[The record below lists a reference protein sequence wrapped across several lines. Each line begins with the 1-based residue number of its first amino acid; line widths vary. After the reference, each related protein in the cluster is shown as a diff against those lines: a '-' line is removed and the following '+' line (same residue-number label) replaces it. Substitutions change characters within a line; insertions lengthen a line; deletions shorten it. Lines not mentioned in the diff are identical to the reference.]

1 MAALNNTKLKQE
13 ILAYF
18 LLTIGSALFAIG
30 DVMFVN
36 PYLMAPGGTY
46 GLSNVFNTLW
56 PWKISLYAICMDVP
70 LLIIGT
76 LILGPRFGI
85 KTIVSTALIFLF
97 TLILESTWGY
107 NPVLHDGAIVS
118 QEAEGLV
125 PIPNNGGWFQPD
137 YFLNTVVAGLIYG
150 VAIGLIFR
158 SGATSGGSDII
169 SMILH
174 KYTKISLGTLVMI
187 VDGIITL
194 STLIAFGD
202 IRLPI
207 YSVLII
213 FIVYALFSLFQSK
226 TSKGKAISFAVI
238 VIAVAFLFFQY
249 DATTGQIVAVSAPI
263 FQQFNP
269 FYVVALTPVS
279 LAIFGSL
286 SAKGKEPSAPRK
298 IAYGMVVAGLAY
310 CLMAVASFGLPMP
323 QTTIGADGE
332 PVAVHVAD
340 VTPQLLIYTY
350 LILTF
355 AELLLS
361 PMGISFV
368 SKVAPPKYK
377 GLMMGGWFVAT
388 AIGNK
393 LVGVGGYLWG
403 NIPLWAVWSVFI
415 ALCLISA
422 VFMFSIM
429 KRLEK
434 VC

>member
-1 MAALNNTKLKQE
+1 MATLNNTKLKQE

-213 FIVYALFSLFQSK
+213 FIEGKVINLVVDGMMSYRTVFIITDNPEPIRDYIINNLKRGGTCITGSGLY
-226 TSKGKAISFAVI
+226 KGNERKM
-238 VIAVAFLFFQY
+238 LY
-249 DATTGQIVAVSAPI
+249 
-263 FQQFNP
+263 
-269 FYVVALTPVS
+269 VS
-279 LAIFGSL
+279 LNRTDMIKLRSELYHIDPKAFVNIMESSEILGEGF
-286 SAKGKEPSAPRK
+286 RR
-298 IAYGMVVAGLAY
+298 
-310 CLMAVASFGLPMP
+310 LP
-323 QTTIGADGE
+323 QE
-332 PVAVHVAD
+332 
-340 VTPQLLIYTY
+340 
-350 LILTF
+350 
-355 AELLLS
+355 
-361 PMGISFV
+361 
-368 SKVAPPKYK
+368 
-377 GLMMGGWFVAT
+377 
-388 AIGNK
+388 
-393 LVGVGGYLWG
+393 
-403 NIPLWAVWSVFI
+403 
-415 ALCLISA
+415 
-422 VFMFSIM
+422 
-429 KRLEK
+429 
-434 VC
+434 

>member
-1 MAALNNTKLKQE
+1 MATLNNTKLKQE

-213 FIVYALFSLFQSK
+213 FIEGKVINLVVDGMKSYRTVFIITDNPEPIRDYIINNLKRGGTCITGSGLY
-226 TSKGKAISFAVI
+226 KGNERKM
-238 VIAVAFLFFQY
+238 LY
-249 DATTGQIVAVSAPI
+249 
-263 FQQFNP
+263 
-269 FYVVALTPVS
+269 VS
-279 LAIFGSL
+279 LNRTDMIKLRSELYHIDPKAFVNIMESSEILGEGF
-286 SAKGKEPSAPRK
+286 RR
-298 IAYGMVVAGLAY
+298 
-310 CLMAVASFGLPMP
+310 LP
-323 QTTIGADGE
+323 QE
-332 PVAVHVAD
+332 
-340 VTPQLLIYTY
+340 
-350 LILTF
+350 
-355 AELLLS
+355 
-361 PMGISFV
+361 
-368 SKVAPPKYK
+368 
-377 GLMMGGWFVAT
+377 
-388 AIGNK
+388 
-393 LVGVGGYLWG
+393 
-403 NIPLWAVWSVFI
+403 
-415 ALCLISA
+415 
-422 VFMFSIM
+422 
-429 KRLEK
+429 
-434 VC
+434 